1 MSGTRQRLPE
11 TAGQSAALPR
21 RCRLVAA
28 AVLFVLTDL
37 PTADA
42 QQAEGERLFLQRCGA
57 CHAIDPARRTLGPHL
72 AGVVGRAAG
81 TIEGARYSA
90 ALRES
95 GIVWDGA
102 TLDTF
107 LAAPRRA
114 VPGTTMTV
122 SVPDAAQRA
131 AIIAYLQSQ

>member
-21 RCRLVAA
+21 RGRLVAA

-57 CHAIDPARRTLGPHL
+57 CHAIDPARRTVGPHL

-81 TIEGARYSA
+81 TVEGARYSA

-95 GIVWDGA
+95 SIVWDGE
-102 TLDTF
+102 TLEKY

>member
-11 TAGQSAALPR
+11 TAGQPAALPWR
-21 RCRLVAA
+21 WRRLVAA
-28 AVLFVLTDL
+28 VLLVLTPP

-57 CHAIDPARRTLGPHL
+57 CHAIDPVRRTVGPHL
-72 AGVVGRAAG
+72 AGVVGRVAG
-81 TIEGARYSA
+81 TVEGARYSA

-95 GIVWDGA
+95 GIVWDGE

-122 SVPDAAQRA
+122 SVPDDAQRA

>member
-11 TAGQSAALPR
+11 AAGQSAALPWRWR
-21 RCRLVAA
+21 RVAA
-28 AVLFVLTDL
+28 AVLLVLTAL
-37 PTADA
+37 PTANA
-42 QQAEGERLFLQRCGA
+42 EQAEGERLFRQRCGA
-57 CHAIDPARRTLGPHL
+57 CHAIDHARRTVGPHL
-72 AGVVGRAAG
+72 AGVVGRVAG
-81 TIEGARYSA
+81 TVEGARTSA

-95 GIVWDGA
+95 GIVWDGE

>member
-1 MSGTRQRLPE
+1 MPLPRGWLRL
-11 TAGQSAALPR
+11 AAAALLVLAALPP
-21 RCRLVAA
+21 AH
-28 AVLFVLTDL
+28 
-37 PTADA
+37 A

-57 CHAIDPARRTLGPHL
+57 CHAIDPARRTVGPHL

-81 TIEGARYSA
+81 TVEGARYSA